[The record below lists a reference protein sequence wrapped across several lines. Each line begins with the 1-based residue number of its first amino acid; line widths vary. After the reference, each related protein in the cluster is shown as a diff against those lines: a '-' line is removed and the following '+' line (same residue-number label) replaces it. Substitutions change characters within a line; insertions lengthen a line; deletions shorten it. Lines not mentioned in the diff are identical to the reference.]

1 MTDGKNG
8 VYTLLSDNR
17 VKSSTQYNLTACS
30 MKYITDIIP
39 AGSIIP
45 VCTVNDPGK
54 AVPLA
59 QTLQACGIN
68 FIEITLRAEGAFTA
82 AQNVIDECPDMLVG
96 IGTITEVEQLRRAK
110 KTGAQFCVSPG
121 MTERLIRT
129 ADELNLP
136 YLPGVSTIS
145 EVMFARELGL
155 RHLKFFPAELSGGIR
170 TLKVFRELFPETSFC
185 PTGGLDENNAKDYL
199 QLAKRVLHRRELVGV
214 TRSD

>member
-1 MTDGKNG
+1 
-8 VYTLLSDNR
+8 
-17 VKSSTQYNLTACS
+17 

-199 QLAKRVLHRRELVGV
+199 QLENVFCIGGSWLASRDQIDTADWEGIKKTIQRVNC
-214 TRSD
+214 S